1 MNGWWT
7 SHRDLHVTIGRQ
19 ALMRKKDSAQHG
31 SVSTQPLALP
41 PSSLVLGMLQVT
53 GTSPMAARAVARAVS
68 SLGEKPTKVKSLGA
82 QAQLVLCD
90 GGPVGWQGAGGG
102 SKATTRAQ
110 QWKAS
115 SVGARQFCYWF
126 QQSWDFSA
134 DGTHSYL
141 RGAQLLLEAGVLPWF
156 AVKNLGTGD
165 SRQSTEQWWNR
176 ALFFHLYTNKSPI
189 ESSKTLSP
197 LIEIYIN
204 TYKNLMYYS
213 FSSMLSLD
221 FNCLCGVQIQSVPS
235 QFIFKAFFRHSYLN
249 LFKALRFFSQ
259 LWKAKTERDRK
270 VKDSFTILEPLKSI
284 LEI

>member
-7 SHRDLHVTIGRQ
+7 SHRDLHATIGRQ
-19 ALMRKKDSAQHG
+19 ALMRKKQSFEDGAQHG

-53 GTSPMAARAVARAVS
+53 GTGPMAARAVARAVS

-82 QAQLVLCD
+82 QAQLVLC
-90 GGPVGWQGAGGG
+90 VGWQGAGGG
-102 SKATTRAQ
+102 SKATTHAQ

-126 QQSWDFSA
+126 QQSWDFGA

-141 RGAQLLLEAGVLPWF
+141 TGAQLLLEAGVLPWF
-156 AVKNLGTGD
+156 GVKDLGTGD

-221 FNCLCGVQIQSVPS
+221 FNCLCE
-235 QFIFKAFFRHSYLN
+235 FKYRVFLHSLFSKPFFDFH
-249 LFKALRFFSQ
+249 
-259 LWKAKTERDRK
+259 T
-270 VKDSFTILEPLKSI
+270 
-284 LEI
+284 